1 LLLIVII
8 VIGWNVD
15 VRRAFR
21 FSKMGRLIRNTSK
34 MAIWKVDGVDEY
46 HLPRTELLQKLEEMF
61 KTEKVILLSTS
72 AGTGKTTVLD
82 LLKKRS
88 PTTCHYV
95 DLKIPRIPAS
105 DLVKRATNFTFGGSF
120 NCPPEKIAIVML
132 DDTQQK
138 FTGKINQEFWSTLV
152 KSKDHLPDNIRFI
165 ISATHSLR
173 ITGFAPADLG
183 SLCKLTRH
191 DFLLSPAEVYALL
204 DISIE
209 LLKKERAGDVASALS
224 DASVRNAIVSE
235 CGGVVSAVTQT
246 VNALQQKF
254 RKISC
259 TPSEALQYIMSRDIL
274 DHFWRC
280 FPLPDELQV
289 LSPGIRTALTA
300 CSIDGTLSH
309 TPSLLVHNG
318 EVHTSAPTAA
328 ALKQLVQQGILT
340 VITSPVDGV
349 TTLQFVSPLAE
360 RYLSNRVFPH
370 RNNVHLT
377 SNTTAFELVSDND
390 DPVHVGV

>member
-1 LLLIVII
+1 
-8 VIGWNVD
+8 
-15 VRRAFR
+15 
-21 FSKMGRLIRNTSK
+21 M
-34 MAIWKVDGVDEY
+34 
-46 HLPRTELLQKLEEMF
+46 
-61 KTEKVILLSTS
+61 
-72 AGTGKTTVLD
+72 
-82 LLKKRS
+82 
-88 PTTCHYV
+88 
-95 DLKIPRIPAS
+95 
-105 DLVKRATNFTFGGSF
+105 
-120 NCPPEKIAIVML
+120 
-132 DDTQQK
+132 
-138 FTGKINQEFWSTLV
+138 
-152 KSKDHLPDNIRFI
+152 
-165 ISATHSLR
+165 
-173 ITGFAPADLG
+173 TGFAPADLG

-328 ALKQLVQQGILT
+328 AMKQLVQRGILT
-340 VITSPVDGV
+340 EITSPVDGV
-349 TTLQFVSPLAE
+349 TALQFVSPLAE